1 MVTVL
6 RRDFLKLS
14 GVFIASAVLPA
25 GLTACFHN
33 SNIQP
38 LRFPQGVASGD
49 PRANSTVLW
58 TRALPGNDR
67 PRHNVSIELALE
79 DDFTTLVL
87 QQTVTADEQSDFTL
101 SIIVQALQPNTFYYY
116 RFIND
121 AGETSITGRTLT
133 APGETGQDAFRFA
146 FVSCQDY
153 SHGFYKAYRQ
163 MINDDL
169 EASNKEKIRFIL
181 HLGDFI
187 YETRL
192 DPLQQPIDPASYEP
206 IQGGLTDRFGRARQV
221 PMFPNGG
228 VTEQGIQF
236 ANSLADYRHLY
247 KQYLSDPDLQ
257 AARARWPF
265 IHTWDDH
272 EFSDDCWQTEANYN
286 TAGEKSS
293 TDEPSQPRK
302 VAANQAWFEF
312 IPVNLSQL
320 DDVDT
325 DLRHAADF
333 QFAQVSKSSN
343 RFVNNDNLAS
353 NEDNLKA
360 IQTLTIYRSFR
371 FGELFDLL
379 VTDNRSY
386 RSDHA
391 VPEEISA
398 TQPGFLHPRMV
409 MPLQLINELD
419 AGRTA
424 NNNDPDTFVIA
435 GGLVFN
441 PRYNSPA
448 GSMLGARQKQWWKN
462 TLLRSQST
470 WKFWG
475 NSVPLMRFLA
485 DLSALNTGLP
495 DVVISSDSW
504 DGYASERNEL
514 MQFLKTNN
522 INNVVSLS
530 GDLHGHFAGTV
541 MDNYD
546 AGELTSAS
554 ITELVC
560 GSISSISMF
569 AAIKQ
574 LSYREAPSELEQLL
588 QQLISYESKQSTTTR
603 PVHVNN
609 LNNTLTRGVLASLAA
624 AASQTETLSET
635 ETHSS
640 PNPHIKYADT
650 DGHGYG
656 LIDVAKEQLRAT
668 LVTIDGITLDTGLNS
683 PGKKREASFVIPH
696 ANTDTAASISTV
708 GIVGTPPFPMP
719 S

>member
-1 MVTVL
+1 VL

-25 GLTACFHN
+25 GLTACFH
-33 SNIQP
+33 SNNIRAD
-38 LRFPQGVASGD
+38 RFPQGVASGD
-49 PRANSTVLW
+49 PRANSIVLW
-58 TRALPGNDR
+58 TRALPNTGLSS
-67 PRHNVSIELALE
+67 HNVSIEVALE
-79 DDFTTLVL
+79 NDFTTLVL
-87 QQTVTADEQSDFTL
+87 QQTYTADKQSDFTL
-101 SIIVQALQPNTFYYY
+101 SIIVQDLQPNTFYYY

-121 AGETSITGRTLT
+121 SGESSITGRTHT
-133 APGETGQDAFRFA
+133 APSEINQDAFRFA

-163 MINDDL
+163 MLNDDI
-169 EASNKEKIRFIL
+169 EATDEEKIRFIL

-192 DPLQQPIDPASYEP
+192 DPLQQPVDATSYEP
-206 IQGGLTDRFGRARQV
+206 IQDGLTDRFGQTRQV
-221 PMFPNGG
+221 PAFPNGG
-228 VTEQGIQF
+228 VTEQGIEF
-236 ANSLADYRHLY
+236 ADSLADYRHLY

-272 EFSDDCWQTEANYN
+272 EFSDDCWQSEANYN
-286 TAGEKSS
+286 TPGEKSS
-293 TDEPSQPRK
+293 TDEPSQARK

-312 IPVNLSQL
+312 IPANLSQL

-333 QFAQVSKSSN
+333 QFAEVGKTAN
-343 RFVNNDNLAS
+343 RMVNDDNLAS

-409 MPLQLINELD
+409 MPLDLVNELD

-424 NNNDPDTFVIA
+424 NNGDPDAFVIA
-435 GGLVFN
+435 GGPVFN
-441 PRYNSPA
+441 PRYNSPP
-448 GSMLGARQKQWWKN
+448 GSMLGARQKQWWKDI
-462 TLLRSQST
+462 LLRSDST

-485 DLSALNTGLP
+485 DLSTLGSGLP
-495 DVVISSDSW
+495 DVVISSDCW
-504 DGYASERNEL
+504 DGYPSERNEL

-522 INNVVSLS
+522 INNVISLS

-541 MDNYD
+541 MDNHD
-546 AGELTSAS
+546 NGDLATAS
-554 ITELVC
+554 MTELVC
-560 GSISSISMF
+560 GGISSISMF

-574 LSYREAPSELEQLL
+574 LSYREDPSELEQLL
-588 QQLISYESKQSTTTR
+588 QKLISYETEQSTMTN

-609 LNNTLTRGVLASLAA
+609 LNNTLTNGVLASLVS
-624 AASQTETLSET
+624 AASQTETASDTGEK
-635 ETHSS
+635 

-656 LIDVAKEQLRAT
+656 LIDVAKDQLRAT
-668 LVTIDGITLDTGLNS
+668 LVTIGDITLDTGLDS
-683 PGKKREASFVIPH
+683 PGKIREARFTIPKV
-696 ANTDTAASISTV
+696 NVGEAASISDTE
-708 GIVGTPPFPMP
+708 IIGTPPFPMP
-719 S
+719 P